1 MSTQQPL
8 RGHVESSL
16 RSPLRRVIYLGSA
29 KNGVHHWWSQRVSSV
44 ALTLL
49 GLWFLIALIV
59 NADFSYEGITRWIGS
74 PVNSVLLILFLLTT
88 IYHSKLG
95 LQVVVEDYVSH
106 PGAKIVTMLLLN
118 FAHAVGAALGVFAV
132 LRIAFGGVA

>member
-8 RGHVESSL
+8 RGHVESTL
-16 RSPLRRVIYLGSA
+16 RSPLRRVTHLGSA
-29 KNGVHHWWSQRVSSV
+29 KEGVHHWWAQRVSSV

-59 NADFSYEGITRWIGS
+59 NADFSYDGITQWIAS
-74 PVNSVLLILFLLTT
+74 PVNSVLLILFILTT
-88 IYHSKLG
+88 VYHSKLG
-95 LQVVVEDYVSH
+95 VQVVVEDYVSKS
-106 PGAKIVTMLLLN
+106 GAKIVVMLLIN
-118 FAHAVGAALGVFAV
+118 FAHAIAAALGVFAV